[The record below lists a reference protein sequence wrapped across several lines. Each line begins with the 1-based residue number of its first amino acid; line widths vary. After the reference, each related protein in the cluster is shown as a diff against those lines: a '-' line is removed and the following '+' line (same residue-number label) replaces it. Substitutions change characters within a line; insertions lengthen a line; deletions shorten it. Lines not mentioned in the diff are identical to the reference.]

1 MMCLLKQLKN
11 RTKIKITKMNNT
23 LLILKNEYLK
33 RVKKKSFIILTL
45 LVPFL
50 FAGMMALIV
59 FLSMKNDKKERT
71 IAVYDESTLFLGE
84 FNEEGYTNY
93 HFLPKEEYQDLRINL
108 KNSDFYALLYIPG
121 NIYSSNTAQ
130 LLSEKQVPMELSE
143 QISRKL
149 SRFIEN
155 DKRQKVVEESGIPDL
170 EEQLSNTKTRIQ
182 LNTLKISESGET
194 TKSSSTVAFIASY
207 AMGMV
212 IYFFVFMYGAM
223 VMRSVM
229 EEKKSRIIEVIISS
243 VKPSQLM
250 AGKIIGTALVG
261 LTQVAIWVVL
271 GVVSLVVV
279 QGFFMPEA
287 TQEMGQS
294 LMEAQSQMNPAI
306 AQAADQNKIMEVME
320 MVGNLNL
327 PLILFAFV
335 FYFLA
340 GYLLYS
346 SLLGAVGAAVDSD
359 EDAQQMVLPVTFP
372 LILSIMLLFPIAR
385 NPEGPVAF
393 WASIIPFT
401 SPVAMLARVPYGIPT
416 WELLLS
422 MFLLILTT
430 VGAIAAAAKIYRVG
444 LLMYGKKVNIKEL
457 IKWLRYKN

>member
-1 MMCLLKQLKN
+1 
-11 RTKIKITKMNNT
+11 MNNT

-50 FAGMMALIV
+50 FAGMFALII
-59 FLSMKNDKKERT
+59 FLSVNNDKKERT
-71 IAVYDESTLFLGE
+71 IAVFDESALFLGE
-84 FNEEGYTNY
+84 FEEEGYTKY
-93 HFLPKEEYQDLRINL
+93 HFIPNEEYLELKRNL
-108 KNSDFYALLYIPG
+108 KDSEFYALLHIPG
-121 NIYSSNTAQ
+121 NIYTTNSAQ
-130 LLSEKQVPMELSE
+130 LISEKQLPFEFTE
-143 QISRKL
+143 QIERKL

-155 DKRQKVVEESGIPDL
+155 DKRKKVVAESGIPNL
-170 EEQLSNTKTRIQ
+170 EEQLSNTKTRIK

-194 TKSSSTVAFIASY
+194 TKSSSMIAFIASY
-207 AMGMV
+207 AMGFI

-243 VKPSQLM
+243 VKPSELM

-261 LTQVAIWVVL
+261 LTQVAIWIVL
-271 GVVSLVVV
+271 GVVTLVVV
-279 QGFFMPEA
+279 QGVFTPESA
-287 TQEMGQS
+287 QQMGQS
-294 LMEAQSQMNPAI
+294 LMETQSQMNPAM
-306 AQAADQNKIMEVME
+306 AQVTDQNKVMEVME

-327 PLILFAFV
+327 PLILFCFV

-346 SLLGAVGAAVDSD
+346 SLLGAVGAAVDND
-359 EDAQQMVLPVTFP
+359 EDSQQMVLPVTFP
-372 LILSIMLLFPIAR
+372 LILSIMLLFPIAK

-393 WASIIPFT
+393 WGSIIPFT

-422 MFLLILTT
+422 MFLLIITT
-430 VGAIAAAAKIYRVG
+430 VGAIFAAAKIYRVG